1 METMQTP
8 TQETQS
14 QLQPPATGDS
24 AVMFDSEDTMKD
36 KFLTFWIGDEE
47 YGIGIEFV
55 TEIIGVQKITKVPD
69 MAHYIKGVINLR
81 GRIIP
86 VVDVR
91 TRFGLPERAYD
102 ERTCIVVIQ
111 VNDQTTGM
119 IVDQVNE
126 VSNIA
131 QDQIEFA
138 QAGDMGKT
146 QSYIMGMGK
155 MGDSVKILLHVERFM
170 SH

>member
-1 METMQTP
+1 MEPMQNP
-8 TQETQS
+8 TQETQNL
-14 QLQPPATGDS
+14 LQTPAIGDS
-24 AVMFDSEDTMKD
+24 AAMFDSEDTMKD

-47 YGIGIEFV
+47 YGMGIEFV

-69 MAHYIKGVINLR
+69 MPHFIKGVINLR

-86 VVDVR
+86 VIDVR

-102 ERTCIVVIQ
+102 ERTCIVVIH
-111 VNDQTTGM
+111 VNNQTTGM

-131 QDQIEFA
+131 QDQIESA
-138 QAGDMGKT
+138 QTGDMGGT
-146 QSYIMGMGK
+146 QSYIMGIGK
-155 MGDSVKILLHVERFM
+155 TGDSVKILLHVERFM

>member
-1 METMQTP
+1 MEA
-8 TQETQS
+8 TQNSTQKS
-14 QLQPPATGDS
+14 LTLPKAGDS
-24 AVMFDSEDTMKD
+24 ADMLDSEDTMKD

-47 YGIGIEFV
+47 YGMGIEFV

-69 MAHYIKGVINLR
+69 MPHFIKGVINLR

-91 TRFGLPERAYD
+91 ARFGLSERAYD
-102 ERTCIVVIQ
+102 ERTCIVVIH
-111 VNDQTTGM
+111 VNNQSTGM

-126 VSNIA
+126 VANIA
-131 QDQIEFA
+131 QDQIEA
-138 QAGDMGKT
+138 SHSGDMGGT
-146 QSYIMGMGK
+146 PSYIMGIGK
-155 MGDSVKILLHVERFM
+155 TGDSVKVLLHVERFM

>member
-1 METMQTP
+1 MEPMQNP
-8 TQETQS
+8 TQETQNL
-14 QLQPPATGDS
+14 LQPPAIGDS
-24 AVMFDSEDTMKD
+24 AAMFDSEDTMKD

-47 YGIGIEFV
+47 YGMGIEFV

-69 MAHYIKGVINLR
+69 MPHFIKGVINLR

-86 VVDVR
+86 VIDVR

-102 ERTCIVVIQ
+102 ERTCIVVIH
-111 VNDQTTGM
+111 VNNQTTGM

-131 QDQIEFA
+131 QDQIESA
-138 QAGDMGKT
+138 QTGDMGGT
-146 QSYIMGMGK
+146 QSYIMGIGK
-155 MGDSVKILLHVERFM
+155 TGDSVKILLHVERFM

>member
-1 METMQTP
+1 MEPMQNP
-8 TQETQS
+8 TQETQNL
-14 QLQPPATGDS
+14 LQAPAIGDS
-24 AVMFDSEDTMKD
+24 AAMFDSEDTMKD

-47 YGIGIEFV
+47 YGMGIEFV

-69 MAHYIKGVINLR
+69 MPHFIKGVINLR

-86 VVDVR
+86 VIDVR

-102 ERTCIVVIQ
+102 ERTCIVVIH
-111 VNDQTTGM
+111 VNNQTTGM

-131 QDQIEFA
+131 QDQIESA
-138 QAGDMGKT
+138 QTGDMGGT
-146 QSYIMGMGK
+146 QSYIMGIGK
-155 MGDSVKILLHVERFM
+155 TGDSVKILLHVERFM